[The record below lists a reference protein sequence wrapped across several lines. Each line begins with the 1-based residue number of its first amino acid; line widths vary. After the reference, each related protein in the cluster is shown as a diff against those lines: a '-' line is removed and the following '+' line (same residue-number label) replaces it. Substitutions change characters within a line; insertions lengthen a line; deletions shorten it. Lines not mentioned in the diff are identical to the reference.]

1 MVDEKLELDF
11 SKPEKKKKRPEGILV
26 VRASKE
32 KADRVLADGGIETVF
47 FIESHSDTKDTAA
60 EALQQTILHDLR
72 NERDIAVR
80 EVKFHPVVEQEK
92 IYSGF
97 VEVDFVSKDFR
108 TLIYLTLRYGP
119 AAIEISHPDSITM
132 GRAEMQN
139 TLADISA
146 AVQGFTV
153 KILGLMTQEQRSKT
167 LREGLD
173 M

>member
-1 MVDEKLELDF
+1 MAAEKLELDF
-11 SKPEKKKKRPEGILV
+11 SKPEKKKRPEGIMV

-32 KADRVLADGGIETVF
+32 KADRMRQDGGIEAIF

-60 EALQQTILHDLR
+60 EALQQTILQDLK
-72 NERDIAVR
+72 NERNIAVR
-80 EVKFHPVVEQEK
+80 EVKFHPVVEREK

-108 TLIYLTLRYGP
+108 TLIYLTIRYGP
-119 AAIEISHPDSITM
+119 AAIEISHPDSASM
-132 GRAEMQN
+132 DRAEMQ
-139 TLADISA
+139 TALADISA
-146 AVQGFTV
+146 AVQGFTGR
-153 KILGLMTQEQRSKT
+153 ILELMTPEQRSKT